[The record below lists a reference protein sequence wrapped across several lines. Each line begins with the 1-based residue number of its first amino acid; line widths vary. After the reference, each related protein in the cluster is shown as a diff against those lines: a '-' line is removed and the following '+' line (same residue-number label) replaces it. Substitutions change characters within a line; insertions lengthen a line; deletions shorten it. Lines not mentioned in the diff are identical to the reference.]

1 LESRELNYKYNYDLK
16 KKQKKPKFNTVIR
29 HHIHL
34 PMIYDAY
41 NAILNDVIKK
51 KIIIA
56 GFYKK

>member
-1 LESRELNYKYNYDLK
+1 LNYKYNYDLK